1 MMDWFKNGP
10 LTSRPVQ
17 WSVLLVV
24 SAVLVALL
32 EWVRLPAA
40 LMLGA
45 MMAGILMET
54 AGGKIRIA
62 PPLYSFSQTVIG
74 CMIARAITA
83 PIMKTMAEHWPLFLG
98 VMLSIIAF
106 SCVLGWFLSWF
117 RILPDTTAIWGLL
130 PGAAF
135 AMMIMADAFGAD
147 GRLVAFMQYLRV
159 VLVAIVASI
168 VARFCTHLPAQIPAI
183 VWFPAI
189 HWPAFL
195 ETLAFIFFCYLTAWR
210 TRLPTGFILVPLFFG
225 AVLNAAGVMTFELPP
240 WFLAVSYAL
249 LGWNTGLRF
258 TRKIL
263 LHAFRR
269 LPQIVLAVA
278 LLMGACAGLAF
289 ALVKIVGVDP
299 LTAYLATNPGGVD
312 AAAIIAA
319 STKVDMPFV
328 MSMQTAR
335 FMIVMMIG
343 PALSRWVARTVI
355 ARNKTTAPPGATQK

>member
-1 MMDWFKNGP
+1 MTDWFKNGP
-10 LTSRPVQ
+10 FASRLAQ
-17 WSVLLVV
+17 WGILLIV

-40 LMLGA
+40 LMIGP
-45 MMAGILMET
+45 MMAGIFMET
-54 AGGKIRIA
+54 SGAKIRIA
-62 PPLYSFSQTVIG
+62 TPLYWLSQVVIG
-74 CMIARAITA
+74 CMIARVITA
-83 PIMKTMAEHWPLFLG
+83 PILKTLATHWPLFLG

-106 SCVLGWFLSWF
+106 SCALGLFLSWF

-130 PGAAF
+130 PGAAS
-135 AMMIMADAFGAD
+135 AMMLMADAFGAD
-147 GRLVAFMQYLRV
+147 GRLVAFIQYLRV
-159 VLVAIVASI
+159 VCVAIAASI
-168 VARFCTHLPAQIPAI
+168 VARFCTHVTEHTSGI

-195 ETLAFIFFCYLTAWR
+195 ETLALIVFCFVVAWKSKISA
-210 TRLPTGFILVPLFFG
+210 GFILVPLVLG
-225 AVLNAAGVMTFELPP
+225 AVLNATGAMTIELPQ
-240 WFLAVSYAL
+240 WLLAASYAL

-258 TRKIL
+258 TREIL
-263 LHAFRR
+263 THAFRA
-269 LPQIVLAVA
+269 LPQIILAMV

-289 ALVKIVGVDP
+289 VLVRTVGVDP

-335 FMIVMMIG
+335 FMIVLLIG
-343 PALSRWVARTVI
+343 PALSRWVARIVV
-355 ARNKTTAPPGATQK
+355 ARNKAHEDLNAPQK